1 MANRQHTPEIRT
13 EAFIAAR
20 EKCAM
25 SVEELAHLACFSKKQ
40 IQQIENGQSSSFYSP
55 AVKFTAAKKVAK
67 LIQLDEK
74 DAFDFGPQAELP
86 LTQVDEL
93 TPGESSAAES
103 RPLIDEVKVAEQ
115 SDTPKP
121 ASPENAIE
129 AVRLTEDEPNEVK
142 KVAGKKRKGDLTS
155 SAISEP
161 NAKPVLVEPEPEL
174 NKHVI
179 FAAREQKQA
188 GKKWVWLLP
197 VGALV
202 LALVQFQPLL
212 EDQLDAWMGKPK
224 PAEATALTV
233 APVDATPATPP
244 TEPASASPAA
254 TPPVAPVI
262 IPSPAVAVTPSPAV
276 AAVAPNPGCPLP
288 DASIENYKSP
298 SPSKPGNMVYIKVS
312 TAQIVCVEDGDGK
325 VQSKTMEPGLG
336 HSFYG
341 KPPFK
346 LLTSGLSSA
355 EVFFQGFRVRPSNA
369 DSKSIL
375 LVQVD

>member
-1 MANRQHTPEIRT
+1 MAQKQSSPEIRGA
-13 EAFIAAR
+13 AFSAAR

-25 SVEELAHLACFSKKQ
+25 SVEQLALLACLSKKQ
-40 IQQIENGQSSSFYSP
+40 IQQIENGQSNSFYSP
-55 AVKFTAAKKVAK
+55 AIKLVAAKKVAK

-74 DAFDFGPQAELP
+74 DAFDFGLQAELD
-86 LTQVDEL
+86 LTQAGEL
-93 TPGESSAAES
+93 TPVESSVAELQ
-103 RPLIDEVKVAEQ
+103 PLLDEAKAAEQ
-115 SDTPKP
+115 SDAAKP
-121 ASPENAIE
+121 VSPENAIE
-129 AVRLTEDEPNEVK
+129 VVRLKEDEPNEAK
-142 KVAGKKRKGDLTS
+142 KAVGKKRKGDLAS
-155 SAISEP
+155 PAISEP
-161 NAKPVLVEPEPEL
+161 NAKPVLVKPEPEP
-174 NKHVI
+174 NMRAI

-197 VGALV
+197 VGALA
-202 LALVQFQPLL
+202 LAVVQFQPLIM
-212 EDQLDAWMGKPK
+212 DQLDALMGKPK

-233 APVDATPATPP
+233 APVDAV
-244 TEPASASPAA
+244 PASPPAETVSTAPAVTPQASP
-254 TPPVAPVI
+254 P
-262 IPSPAVAVTPSPAV
+262 VTPSPATTPSPAIVV
-276 AAVAPNPGCPLP
+276 AANPACPP
-288 DASIENYKSP
+288 SDASIENYKSP

-325 VQSKTMEPGLG
+325 VQSKAMEPSLG

>member
-1 MANRQHTPEIRT
+1 MASKQSTPEIRAA
-13 EAFIAAR
+13 AFIAAR
-20 EKCAM
+20 EKCAL
-25 SVEELAHLACFSKKQ
+25 SVEDLAHLACLSKKQ
-40 IQQIENGQSSSFYSP
+40 IQQIENGQSSTFYSP
-55 AVKFTAAKKVAK
+55 TVKFTAAKKVAK

-86 LTQVDEL
+86 FVQAADVIQSEL
-93 TPGESSAAES
+93 TTTEQEPSLDLKKEAHQKEVTQKEAAQSNE
-103 RPLIDEVKVAEQ
+103 AE
-115 SDTPKP
+115 PK
-121 ASPENAIE
+121 ETKQK
-129 AVRLTEDEPNEVK
+129 AVS
-142 KVAGKKRKGDLTS
+142 KKRKTEEESPAASQLET
-155 SAISEP
+155 
-161 NAKPVLVEPEPEL
+161 KPILVEALKPEPSTRA
-174 NKHVI
+174 HSGGR
-179 FAAREQKQA
+179 AQKSA

-202 LALVQFQPLL
+202 LVLVQFQPLL
-212 EDQLDAWMGKPK
+212 EDQLDTLMGKPK
-224 PAEATALTV
+224 RVELAAVTA
-233 APVDATPATPP
+233 APVDVAPATPP
-244 TEPASASPAA
+244 AEPASAPAAA
-254 TPPVAPVI
+254 TPQVP
-262 IPSPAVAVTPSPAV
+262 PAMTPSPALAV
-276 AAVAPNPGCPLP
+276 AANPACPLP

-325 VQSKTMEPGLG
+325 VQSKAMEPGLG

-341 KPPFK
+341 KAPFK

>member
-1 MANRQHTPEIRT
+1 MAVKQSTPEIRT

-20 EKCAM
+20 EKCAL
-25 SVEELAHLACFSKKQ
+25 SVEKLAYLACLSKKQ

-55 AVKFTAAKKVAK
+55 SVKFTAAKKVAQ

-86 LTQVDEL
+86 FAQAADVIQSEL
-93 TPGESSAAES
+93 TATEQAIALNAEKEVAKQEVAQANEGEPKEAKKNLVSQLEAKSILVEAFESEPSMQIHSSAH
-103 RPLIDEVKVAEQ
+103 EQ
-115 SDTPKP
+115 NS
-121 ASPENAIE
+121 
-129 AVRLTEDEPNEVK
+129 
-142 KVAGKKRKGDLTS
+142 
-155 SAISEP
+155 
-161 NAKPVLVEPEPEL
+161 
-174 NKHVI
+174 
-179 FAAREQKQA
+179 A
-188 GKKWVWLLP
+188 GKKWLWLIP

-212 EDQLDAWMGKPK
+212 EDQLDAMMGKAK
-224 PAEATALTV
+224 PVEVVALTA

-244 TEPASASPAA
+244 VEPASPIVAG
-254 TPPVAPVI
+254 TPQVAPVI
-262 IPSPAVAVTPSPAV
+262 TPSPAVAVAANPA
-276 AAVAPNPGCPLP
+276 CPLP

-298 SPSKPGNMVYIKVS
+298 SPNKPGNMVFVKMP
-312 TAQIVCVEDGDGK
+312 TAQIICVEDGDGK
-325 VQSKTMEPGLG
+325 VQSKAMEPGLG

-355 EVFFQGFRVRPSNA
+355 EIFFQGFRVRPSNA

-375 LVQVD
+375 LVEVD

>member
-1 MANRQHTPEIRT
+1 MTNRQPIPEIRSA
-13 EAFIAAR
+13 AFIAAR

-25 SVEELAHLACFSKKQ
+25 SVEELAHLACLSKKQ
-40 IQQIENGQSSSFYSP
+40 IQQIENGGHDAYYSQ
-55 AVKFTAAKKVAK
+55 VIKLTAAKKVAQ

-86 LTQVDEL
+86 FTPLDEL
-93 TPGESSAAES
+93 TQSELASTEQAPPVDLKKEAPKQEVAKKEAAQADGGEQKEAN
-103 RPLIDEVKVAEQ
+103 KVVSQLE
-115 SDTPKP
+115 
-121 ASPENAIE
+121 
-129 AVRLTEDEPNEVK
+129 
-142 KVAGKKRKGDLTS
+142 
-155 SAISEP
+155 
-161 NAKPVLVEPEPEL
+161 AKPILVEALKPEPSMR
-174 NKHVI
+174 
-179 FAAREQKQA
+179 ARSDGREQKST

-202 LALVQFQPLL
+202 LALVQFQPFLA
-212 EDQLDAWMGKPK
+212 DQLDALMGKPK
-224 PAEATALTV
+224 PVEVVALTA
-233 APVDATPATPP
+233 APVDATPAIPP
-244 TEPASASPAA
+244 AEPVSAPATA
-254 TPPVAPVI
+254 TPQVAPAI
-262 IPSPAVAVTPSPAV
+262 TQSPAVAVAANPACPPS
-276 AAVAPNPGCPLP
+276 

-325 VQSKTMEPGLG
+325 VQSKAMEPSLG

-346 LLTSGLSSA
+346 LMTSGLSSA

>member
-13 EAFIAAR
+13 QAFIAAR

-55 AVKFTAAKKVAK
+55 TVKFTAAKKVAK

-74 DAFDFGPQAELP
+74 DAFDFGLQAELA
-86 LTQVDEL
+86 LTQAGEL
-93 TPGESSAAES
+93 TPVESSVAELQ
-103 RPLIDEVKVAEQ
+103 PLLDEAKAAEQ
-115 SDTPKP
+115 SDAAKP
-121 ASPENAIE
+121 VSPENAIE
-129 AVRLTEDEPNEVK
+129 AVQPTEDEPNEVK
-142 KVAGKKRKGDLTS
+142 KAVGKKRKGDLAS
-155 SAISEP
+155 PAISEP
-161 NAKPVLVEPEPEL
+161 NAKPVLVEPEPEP
-174 NKHVI
+174 NMRAI
-179 FAAREQKQA
+179 FAAREQKQV

-197 VGALV
+197 VGALA
-202 LALVQFQPLL
+202 LAVVQFQPLIM
-212 EDQLDAWMGKPK
+212 DQLDALMGKPK

-233 APVDATPATPP
+233 APVDAV
-244 TEPASASPAA
+244 PASPPAETVSTAPAVTPQASP
-254 TPPVAPVI
+254 P
-262 IPSPAVAVTPSPAV
+262 VTPSPATTPSPAIVV
-276 AAVAPNPGCPLP
+276 AANSACPP
-288 DASIENYKSP
+288 TDASIENYKSP
-298 SPSKPGNMVYIKVS
+298 AASKPGNMVYIKVS